1 MIKLISKK
9 FVECDSDNLNCVA
22 KFNFNTLQDALLYI
36 FDVFNNMLYKMGGPT
51 SYGSDYRHQ
60 SVPVPLVTRDFD
72 LPTTSRL

>member
-1 MIKLISKK
+1 MIKLVSKK
-9 FVECDSDNLNCVA
+9 FVECDEENLNCVA

-36 FDVFNNMLYKMGGPT
+36 FDTFNTMLYKMGGT

-60 SVPVPLVTRDFD
+60 SVLVPLVTRDFD